1 MRDSRSA
8 GMIAAILRTN
18 GEKAAGVKRETSAF
32 RPFAGHNRG
41 MPTTAAPAFSSLGL
55 DARLLSALT
64 ALGYEEPT
72 PIQEKAIPPLLEGRD
87 VLAQAATGTG
97 KTAAFALPILQ
108 GLASGH
114 PAGTAPTSL
123 ILVPTR
129 ELAMQLAEA
138 VFRYGKDLGV
148 RVLPVYG
155 GASMDAQLRSLKRG
169 VDVVVATPGR
179 ALDHVNRKT
188 LRLEGLRTLILDEA
202 DEMLDMG
209 FAEDLEA
216 ILAATPAT
224 RQTALFSATLPPR
237 IVAIASKHL
246 KDPVRIAIAREI
258 TAAGKMPK
266 VRQTAYV
273 VARGHKRAA
282 LGRVLD
288 IETPTAALVFCRT
301 RLEVDDLTE
310 GLKSRGMRVEAL
322 HGGISQGERDRV
334 MKKLRAGTLELV
346 VATDVAARGLD
357 IGHLS
362 HVVNYDVP
370 SSPDVYVHRIGR
382 TGRAGREG
390 VAITL
395 AEPREHWQLKNIER
409 VTKQKIEIGSVPTVA
424 DLRAKRLELT
434 RASLREA
441 LLAGGLDAYRVVVES
456 LAEEFDPMDVAAAAV
471 KLADPS
477 AAGSGSAAEEHEIP
491 PVAAPPPPHA
501 SKRGPK
507 DRGPNDR
514 GPKDRGPVRRDMGLS
529 AKVFV
534 GAGRS
539 AGVKPGDLV
548 GAIVNEAKVKPR
560 DVGSIQIAERFSLVE
575 VPEAIAEDVIKA
587 LRASG
592 IRGKKVTVRREKDR

>member
-1 MRDSRSA
+1 
-8 GMIAAILRTN
+8 
-18 GEKAAGVKRETSAF
+18 
-32 RPFAGHNRG
+32 
-41 MPTTAAPAFSSLGL
+41 MPTTAPPAFSSLDL
-55 DARLLSALT
+55 DPRLLSALA

-72 PIQEKAIPPLLEGRD
+72 PIQQQAIPPLLQGRD

-97 KTAAFALPILQ
+97 KTAAFALPILHAIAAQ
-108 GLASGH
+108 SQKG
-114 PAGTAPTSL
+114 AGPVAL

-138 VFRYGKDLGV
+138 VHRYGKDIGV

-155 GASMDAQLRSLKRG
+155 GASMDSQLRALKRG

-188 LRLEGLRTLILDEA
+188 LRLEALRTLVLDEA

-216 ILAATPAT
+216 ILAATPSE

-237 IVAIASKHL
+237 IVTIASKHL
-246 KDPVRIAIAREI
+246 KNPVRIAIARET

-288 IETPTAALVFCRT
+288 MESPTAALVFCRT

-310 GLKSRGMRVEAL
+310 SLKGRGLRVEAL

-370 SSPDVYVHRIGR
+370 SSADDYVHRIGR

-409 VTKQKIEIGSVPTVA
+409 ATKQKIEIGSVPTVA

-434 RASLREA
+434 RASLRES

-471 KLADPS
+471 KMADPS
-477 AAGSGSAAEEHEIP
+477 AAGSGSASDEHEIP
-491 PVAAPPPPHA
+491 AAAAPA
-501 SKRGPK
+501 GAGKGGPK
-507 DRGPNDR
+507 FRA
-514 GPKDRGPVRRDMGLS
+514 RDGNFV
-529 AKVFV
+529 KVFV
-534 GAGRS
+534 GAGR
-539 AGVKPGDLV
+539 ADNLRPGDLV
-548 GAIVNEAKVKPR
+548 GAIVKLAKVHPR
-560 DVGSIQIAERFSLVE
+560 EVGSIQISERFSLVE
-575 VPEAIAEDVIKA
+575 VPDAIAEDVIRA
-587 LRASG
+587 LRVAG
-592 IRGKKVTVRREKDR
+592 VKRKKVTVRRER

>member
-1 MRDSRSA
+1 
-8 GMIAAILRTN
+8 
-18 GEKAAGVKRETSAF
+18 
-32 RPFAGHNRG
+32 
-41 MPTTAAPAFSSLGL
+41 MPTPPTSHQAPSFSSLSL
-55 DARLLSALT
+55 DPRLLAALT

-72 PIQEKAIPPLLEGRD
+72 PIQQQSIPPLLEGRD

-97 KTAAFALPILQ
+97 KTAAFALPILHA
-108 GLASGH
+108 LAAEKTKGSG
-114 PAGTAPTSL
+114 PAAL

-138 VFRYGKDLGV
+138 VHRYGKTIGV

-155 GASMDAQLRSLKRG
+155 GASMESQLRALHRG

-179 ALDHVNRKT
+179 ALDHLNRKS
-188 LRLEGLRTLILDEA
+188 LKLEGIRTLVLDEA

-216 ILAATPAT
+216 ILAATPSE

-237 IVAIASKHL
+237 IVSIAGKHL
-246 KDPVRIAIAREI
+246 RNPVRITIAREA
-258 TAAGKMPK
+258 TGAGKMAK

-288 IETPTAALVFCRT
+288 IESPAAALVFCRT

-310 GLKSRGMRVEAL
+310 ALKSRGLRVESL
-322 HGGISQGERDRV
+322 HGGISQSERDRV
-334 MKKLRAGTLELV
+334 MKKLRSGTLELV

-357 IGHLS
+357 ISHLS

-395 AEPREHWQLKNIER
+395 VEPREHWQLKNIER
-409 VTKQKIEIGSVPTVA
+409 ATKQRIEIGSVPTVA

-441 LLAGGLDAYRVVVES
+441 LLGGGFESYRVVVES
-456 LAEEFDPMDVAAAAV
+456 LAEEFDPLDVAAAAV
-471 KLADPS
+471 KMSDP
-477 AAGSGSAAEEHEIP
+477 AAGASGAEDEHEIP
-491 PVAAPPPPHA
+491 PIAVAPPRAPRAEGKGGEKGKKWVP
-501 SKRGPK
+501 RGAAA
-507 DRGPNDR
+507 GN
-514 GPKDRGPVRRDMGLS
+514 V
-529 AKVFV
+529 KVFI
-534 GAGRS
+534 GAGRGE
-539 AGVKPGDLV
+539 GVKPGDLV
-548 GAIVNEAKVKPR
+548 GAIVKLAKLHPR
-560 DVGSIQIAERFSLVE
+560 EVGSIQIAERFSLVE
-575 VPEAIAEDVIKA
+575 VPEAIAEKVIRA
-587 LRASG
+587 LRTSG
-592 IRGKKVTVRREKDR
+592 IRGNKVTVRLDKDQGR

>member
-1 MRDSRSA
+1 M
-8 GMIAAILRTN
+8 
-18 GEKAAGVKRETSAF
+18 
-32 RPFAGHNRG
+32 
-41 MPTTAAPAFSSLGL
+41 
-55 DARLLSALT
+55 
-64 ALGYEEPT
+64 
-72 PIQEKAIPPLLEGRD
+72 
-87 VLAQAATGTG
+87 LAQAATGTG

-108 GLASGH
+108 AIAAEKTKGSG
-114 PAGTAPTSL
+114 PAAL

-138 VFRYGKDLGV
+138 VHRYGKSIGV

-155 GASMDAQLRSLKRG
+155 GASMESQLRALQRG

-179 ALDHVNRKT
+179 ALDHVNRKS
-188 LRLEGLRTLILDEA
+188 LKLDGIRTLVLDEA

-216 ILAATPAT
+216 ILAATPSEK
-224 RQTALFSATLPPR
+224 QTALFSATLPPR
-237 IVAIASKHL
+237 IVSIAGKNL
-246 KDPVRIAIAREI
+246 RNPERITIAREA
-258 TAAGKMPK
+258 TVAGKMPK

-288 IETPTAALVFCRT
+288 IESPTAALVFCRT

-310 GLKSRGMRVEAL
+310 ALKSRGLRVESL
-322 HGGISQGERDRV
+322 HGGISQAERDRV

-395 AEPREHWQLKNIER
+395 TEPREHWMLKNIER
-409 VTKQKIEIGSVPTVA
+409 ATKQKIEIGSVPTVA
-424 DLRAKRLELT
+424 DLRAKRMELT
-434 RASLREA
+434 RASLRES
-441 LLAGGLDAYRVVVES
+441 LLAGGFAGYRVVVES
-456 LAEEFDPMDVAAAAV
+456 LAEEFDPLDVAAAAV
-471 KLADPS
+471 RMADPS
-477 AAGSGSAAEEHEIP
+477 AAAGGGDDEHEIP
-491 PVAAPPPPHA
+491 AVAAPPAP
-501 SKRGPK
+501 RGPRVEK
-507 DRGPNDR
+507 GKKWAP
-514 GPKDRGPVRRDMGLS
+514 RRAAEGNT
-529 AKVFV
+529 KIFI
-534 GAGRS
+534 GAGRGE
-539 AGVKPGDLV
+539 GVKPGDLV
-548 GAIVNEAKVKPR
+548 GAIVKLAKLPPR
-560 DVGSIQIAERFSLVE
+560 DVGSIQISERFSLVE
-575 VPEAIAEDVIKA
+575 VPEAIAEKVIGA

-592 IRGKKVTVRREKDR
+592 IRGNKVTVRRDKDQGR

>member
-1 MRDSRSA
+1 
-8 GMIAAILRTN
+8 
-18 GEKAAGVKRETSAF
+18 
-32 RPFAGHNRG
+32 
-41 MPTTAAPAFSSLGL
+41 MPTPPSAPTPSFASLSL
-55 DARLLSALT
+55 DPRLLAALT

-72 PIQEKAIPPLLEGRD
+72 PIQQQSIPPLLEGRD

-97 KTAAFALPILQ
+97 KTAAFALPILHAL
-108 GLASGH
+108 GVAPAPKGSG
-114 PAGTAPTSL
+114 PVAL

-138 VFRYGKDLGV
+138 VHRYGKTIGV

-155 GASMDAQLRSLKRG
+155 GASMESQLRALHRG

-179 ALDHVNRKT
+179 AIDHLNRKS
-188 LRLEGLRTLILDEA
+188 LKLEAIRTLVLDEA

-216 ILAATPAT
+216 ILAATPSE

-237 IVAIASKHL
+237 IVAIAGKHL
-246 KDPVRIAIAREI
+246 RHPVRITIARE
-258 TAAGKMPK
+258 AAGAGKMAK

-288 IETPTAALVFCRT
+288 IESPTAALVFCRT

-310 GLKSRGMRVEAL
+310 ALKSRGLRVESL
-322 HGGISQGERDRV
+322 HGGISQSERDRV

-395 AEPREHWQLKNIER
+395 VEPREHWQLKNIER
-409 VTKQKIEIGSVPTVA
+409 ATKQRIEIGSVPTVA

-434 RASLREA
+434 RASLRES
-441 LLAGGLDAYRVVVES
+441 LLAGGFDNYRVVVES
-456 LAEEFDPMDVAAAAV
+456 LAEEFDPLDVAAAAV
-471 KLADPS
+471 KMADPS
-477 AAGSGSAAEEHEIP
+477 AGTGAEQEHEIP
-491 PVAAPPPPHA
+491 AVAVAPTAAP
-501 SKRGPK
+501 RGDFKGKGKFAGRPRK
-507 DRGPNDR
+507 DGGGSSSGRI
-514 GPKDRGPVRRDMGLS
+514 
-529 AKVFV
+529 FV
-534 GAGRS
+534 GAGRD
-539 AGVKPGDLV
+539 AGVSPGDLV
-548 GAIVNEAKVKPR
+548 GAIVKLAKVHPR
-560 DVGSIQIAERFSLVE
+560 EVGSIRIAERFSIVE
-575 VPEAIAEDVIKA
+575 VPEAITEDVIRA
-587 LRASG
+587 LRTAG
-592 IRGKKVTVRREKDR
+592 VRGQKVTVRRDKER

>member
-1 MRDSRSA
+1 
-8 GMIAAILRTN
+8 
-18 GEKAAGVKRETSAF
+18 
-32 RPFAGHNRG
+32 
-41 MPTTAAPAFSSLGL
+41 MPTAPPPAFASLLL
-55 DARLLSALT
+55 DPRLLAALT

-72 PIQEKAIPPLLEGRD
+72 PIQQQSIPLLLGGRD

-97 KTAAFALPILQ
+97 KTAAFAVPILH
-108 GLASGH
+108 GIAAE
-114 PAGTAPTSL
+114 PTKGTGPVAL

-138 VFRYGKDLGV
+138 VYRYGKTIGV

-155 GASMDAQLRSLKRG
+155 GASMDSQLRALKRG

-188 LRLEGLRTLILDEA
+188 LKLESVRTLVLDEA

-216 ILAATPAT
+216 ILAATPAE

-237 IVAIASKHL
+237 IITIASKHL
-246 KDPVRIAIAREI
+246 RNPVRIAIAREA
-258 TAAGKMPK
+258 TAHGKVPK

-288 IETPTAALVFCRT
+288 LEAPTAALVFCRT

-310 GLKSRGMRVEAL
+310 ALKSRGLRVEAL

-370 SSPDVYVHRIGR
+370 SSPDDYIHRIGR

-395 AEPREHWQLKNIER
+395 AEPREHWMLKNIER
-409 VTKQKIEIGSVPTVA
+409 ATKQKIEIGSVPTVA

-434 RASLREA
+434 RASLRE
-441 LLAGGLDAYRVVVES
+441 LLIAGGLDAYRVVVES
-456 LAEEFDPMDVAAAAV
+456 LAEEFDPLEVAAAAV

-477 AAGSGSAAEEHEIP
+477 ADRSGSSGEEHEIP
-491 PVAAPPPPHA
+491 AVAMAPAGPRGA
-501 SKRGPK
+501 GKFGPK
-507 DRGPNDR
+507 SRS
-514 GPKDRGPVRRDMGLS
+514 RDGRLG
-529 AKVFV
+529 KIFI
-534 GAGRS
+534 GAGR
-539 AGVKPGDLV
+539 ADGVRPGDLV
-548 GAIVNEAKVKPR
+548 GTIVKLAKIHPR
-560 DVGSIQIAERFSLVE
+560 EVGSIHIAEKFSLVE
-575 VPEAIAEDVIKA
+575 VPEAITEDVIRA
-587 LRASG
+587 LRTAG
-592 IRGKKVTVRREKDR
+592 VRGNKVTVRRDVRRSR